1 MATSLFVE
9 QVTKEMLTYEALF
22 KPDPKDSTKWLQPLE
37 TFGHPLAACVV
48 DGVTYEEKPA
58 RYTFWPLNKDKMPLL
73 FVAATIILS
82 VPATS
87 TSNEGFHSVVTL
99 LLRPNRRSLSKK
111 KVQAYSLM
119 RASLGSMLKSK
130 FGSAVEEIEKEALA
144 SGYLDVGE
152 VRRVLGLEDMNF
164 DDDVDSVS
172 DSCTGGDNELIDLVE
187 AEKQEE
193 EKEEGEEDEEER

>member
-1 MATSLFVE
+1 
-9 QVTKEMLTYEALF
+9 
-22 KPDPKDSTKWLQPLE
+22 
-37 TFGHPLAACVV
+37 
-48 DGVTYEEKPA
+48 
-58 RYTFWPLNKDKMPLL
+58 MPLL

-172 DSCTGGDNELIDLVE
+172 DSCTDGDNELIDLVE

-193 EKEEGEEDEEER
+193 EEEEEEGEEDEEER